1 MSAGPRATAARGGPH
16 KVRIIGGIWKRTP
29 LTVVDAQGLRPTP
42 DRVRETL
49 FNWLGP
55 AVEGARCLDLF
66 AGTGALGMEAASRG
80 AAAVWL
86 VETDRRAREAIA
98 DALRRLDAKQVRLL
112 SDPAMEALGR
122 ARREGV
128 VFDLVFL
135 DPPFGQGWLAR
146 VLPALA
152 PLLAPQARLY
162 VESDQAL
169 DDGTLALLGPGF
181 RAARAA
187 RAGQVF
193 YHLIHRT
200 PA

>member
-1 MSAGPRATAARGGPH
+1 
-16 KVRIIGGIWKRTP
+16 VI
-29 LTVVDAQGLRPTP
+29 DAQGLRPTP

-55 AVEGARCLDLF
+55 AVPGAHCLDLF
-66 AGTGALGMEAASRG
+66 AGTGALGLEAASRG

-98 DALRRLDAKQVRLL
+98 DVLRRLDAHQVRLL
-112 SDPAMEALGR
+112 ADPALGALDR
-122 ARREGV
+122 AKREGV
-128 VFDLVFL
+128 AFDLAFL

-152 PLLAPQARLY
+152 QVLKPEARVY
-162 VESDQAL
+162 VENDQAL
-169 DDGTLALLGPGF
+169 DPATVALLGPGF
-181 RAARAA
+181 RVERAD

-193 YHLIHRT
+193 YHLLTRSQ
-200 PA
+200 A